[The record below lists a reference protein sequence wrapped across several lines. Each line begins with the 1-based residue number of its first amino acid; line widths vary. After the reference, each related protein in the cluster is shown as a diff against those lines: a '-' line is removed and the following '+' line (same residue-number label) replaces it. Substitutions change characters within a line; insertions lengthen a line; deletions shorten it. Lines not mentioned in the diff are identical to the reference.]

1 MADIDSE
8 INGLRL
14 RRAALEA
21 QKQITTEKKAFP
33 LETLEEIVHQKRKQ
47 IERNSYS
54 KSIPLARYYD
64 QEKLAYLE
72 PIFNMLKSIQE
83 RLDVLEKK

>member
-8 INGLRL
+8 INGLRMRL
-14 RRAALEA
+14 AALEA
-21 QKQITTEKKAFP
+21 HKQITAEKKAFP
-33 LETLEEIVHQKRKQ
+33 LETLGEIIDKNKNVRNGINNRFQS
-47 IERNSYS
+47 ERWCN
-54 KSIPLARYYD
+54 AQD
-64 QEKLAYLE
+64 KLSYLE

>member
-14 RRAALEA
+14 RLAALEA
-21 QKQITTEKKAFP
+21 HKQITAEKKAFP
-33 LETLEEIVHQKRKQ
+33 LETLEEIVHQNKNVRKGFDNKFQ
-47 IERNSYS
+47 NERWHN
-54 KSIPLARYYD
+54 AQD
-64 QEKLAYLE
+64 KLTYLE